1 MSSESAAA
9 ELLRSA
15 RTLRRASDSSVTNI
29 YINPDLSPMEAKL
42 AFEARQRRREHVAR
56 SRLIAVSAAPPDTVA
71 DVHGDAAD
79 DAIFVPLP
87 DMSFSTST
95 NTTVTAAVASVNTDS
110 TAAID
115 ESSDTAVKV
124 PVAVSIPTCA
134 LPDTK
139 AMMSTT
145 NTPFLAQ

>member
-1 MSSESAAA
+1 
-9 ELLRSA
+9 
-15 RTLRRASDSSVTNI
+15 
-29 YINPDLSPMEAKL
+29 MEAKL